1 MKNFPQ
7 RKSIRLKNCDYSEN
21 GFYYVTVCT
30 QNRECL
36 FGDIIDRKMVLN
48 GAGKIIQNI
57 WELLP
62 GHYSVKLDAFQI
74 MPNHVHFI
82 IRMDRDGDGDGDGD
96 GATTRVARTR
106 GDIVGAGFMPARPR
120 RGMPARP
127 RRGMPARPRRG
138 MPARD
143 DRATTRVART
153 LGDVVGGFKSIT
165 SVEYIKNVKKSG
177 WKPFDRRLWQRNY
190 YEHIVR
196 TENDLDRIR
205 QYIKINPIRWSR
217 DKNNP
222 HNCKIDL

>member
-82 IRMDRDGDGDGDGD
+82 IRMDRDGDGDGDG
-96 GATTRVARTR
+96 
-106 GDIVGAGFMPARPR
+106 
-120 RGMPARP
+120 
-127 RRGMPARPRRG
+127 
-138 MPARD
+138 
-143 DRATTRVART
+143 ATTRVART

-165 SVEYIKNVKKSG
+165 SVEYIK
-177 WKPFDRRLWQRNY
+177 
-190 YEHIVR
+190 
-196 TENDLDRIR
+196 
-205 QYIKINPIRWSR
+205 INPIRWSR

>member
-82 IRMDRDGDGDGDGD
+82 IRMDRDGDGDG
-96 GATTRVARTR
+96 ATTRVARTR
-106 GDIVGAGFMPARPR
+106 GDIVGAGF
-120 RGMPARP
+120 MPARP

>member
-1 MKNFPQ
+1 
-7 RKSIRLKNCDYSEN
+7 
-21 GFYYVTVCT
+21 
-30 QNRECL
+30 
-36 FGDIIDRKMVLN
+36 
-48 GAGKIIQNI
+48 
-57 WELLP
+57 
-62 GHYSVKLDAFQI
+62 
-74 MPNHVHFI
+74 
-82 IRMDRDGDGDGDGD
+82 
-96 GATTRVARTR
+96 
-106 GDIVGAGFMPARPR
+106 
-120 RGMPARP
+120 MPARP

>member
-82 IRMDRDGDGDGDGD
+82 IRMDGDGDG
-96 GATTRVARTR
+96 
-106 GDIVGAGFMPARPR
+106 
-120 RGMPARP
+120 
-127 RRGMPARPRRG
+127 
-138 MPARD
+138 

>member
-74 MPNHVHFI
+74 MPNNVHFI
-82 IRMDRDGDGDGDGD
+82 IRMDRDGDGDGD

-106 GDIVGAGFMPARPR
+106 GDIVGAGF
-120 RGMPARP
+120 
-127 RRGMPARPRRG
+127 MPARPRRG

>member
-82 IRMDRDGDGDGDGD
+82 IRMDRDGDGDGDG
-96 GATTRVARTR
+96 ATTRVARTR
-106 GDIVGAGFMPARPR
+106 GDIVGAGF
-120 RGMPARP
+120 MPARP

-196 TENDLDRIR
+196 TENDLDKSANILKL
-205 QYIKINPIRWSR
+205 I
-217 DKNNP
+217 
-222 HNCKIDL
+222 L